1 MHEFFFFFFKKFL
14 FASSMFFLLLL
25 LQQKELSPNKKK
37 NFCRIIKISSSKKI
51 HHRTRAKTLERGRR
65 RQRRR
70 SSECFDLE
78 ETEVTDHRSKRN
90 TEPTRSRSS
99 TARSWTKGTKSS
111 YHRARWTDCRNS
123 ETWISRCCST
133 LKTSRRKQKRTV
145 GF

>member
-1 MHEFFFFFFKKFL
+1 MNSSFFFSRVSFCFFSVL
-14 FASSMFFLLLL
+14 SFASFAA
-25 LQQKELSPNKKK
+25 ERAV
-37 NFCRIIKISSSKKI
+37 FCRIIKISSSKKI
-51 HHRTRAKTLERGRR
+51 HQRTRAKTLERGRR